1 MGTESTGDAGKR
13 GSAGPETDPGAVTA
27 GVDWSELDGAYG
39 PATEVPEAL
48 EGLTDPERADD
59 ALNDLYSTVLHQ
71 GSLYPASGPAVL
83 EVARLLA
90 AGRCAD
96 PTGAL
101 SLVAYYSQCVQEHR
115 AALAF
120 LRAYPRG
127 YRRAEERLGEY
138 QARLD
143 EAVDVLAPL
152 LAGLGSFDPLAAQ
165 ALTLL
170 QGRRSR
176 LGPQRAAVLGELAS
190 AGSGPEGGPGAAVA
204 RAAAFVLGRHGLGV
218 PDTPEARTCALLG
231 RVAGSRAS
239 KEDARTLA
247 AGWSTALGVADV
259 CLNELTDDIPDPS
272 LPMWLAVADP
282 RLAVTV
288 LTALPADAGGAST
301 EVIEALTEVVLRS
314 RGATPSARE
323 RLLELAERPD
333 ADPDTMVGAL
343 RLMRSR
349 PEVRDA
355 LARLAARPEALRPS
369 RHRGTPR
376 TDAAYA
382 LALQGDERWAGLLA
396 SALRARPNPS
406 DLRLNGMTGFVR
418 DFAGT
423 GAAPTPELL
432 DAVAGLLTDPAATDD
447 AVGAVLD
454 LVGGWAERWP
464 ASLLSSVVPALE
476 RVRADRPPAR
486 TAARILASWGDAP
499 TPARRP
505 GATAQ
510 AWSKQGRQ
518 LAAARRRVD
527 SGQPV
532 AEQLPLVL
540 AMIEGAG
547 RDVDEV
553 AGDAAALAVQWDRSG
568 LLDPGDAARLRSL
581 LTEVTLRDPADS
593 ASWMG
598 ARPLAQ
604 VATVIVPMTGW
615 PGTPEQAAEL
625 VAACVT
631 SGRPGN
637 LDAGLDL
644 AESLAAA
651 AVAPRA
657 GEAVAEVLARLLD
670 ADERISRTGD
680 GVAEDE
686 RVRDRLRVLAARLT
700 ARPPARSPAAG
711 PSR

>member
-1 MGTESTGDAGKR
+1 M
-13 GSAGPETDPGAVTA
+13 
-27 GVDWSELDGAYG
+27 
-39 PATEVPEAL
+39 
-48 EGLTDPERADD
+48 
-59 ALNDLYSTVLHQ
+59 
-71 GSLYPASGPAVL
+71 
-83 EVARLLA
+83 
-90 AGRCAD
+90 
-96 PTGAL
+96 
-101 SLVAYYSQCVQEHR
+101 AYYSQCVQEHR

-127 YRRAEERLGEY
+127 YRRAEGRLGEY

-190 AGSGPEGGPGAAVA
+190 ASPGPEGGPGAAVA
-204 RAAAFVLGRHGLGV
+204 RAAAFALGRHGLGV

-272 LPMWLAVADP
+272 LPMWLALTDP
-282 RLAVTV
+282 PLAAEV

-301 EVIEALTEVVLRS
+301 EVIEALIEAALRS

-333 ADPDTMVGAL
+333 ADLDTMVGAL

-382 LALQGDERWAGLLA
+382 LATQGDGRWASLLA

-418 DFAGT
+418 DFAAT

-447 AVGAVLD
+447 AIEAVLD
-454 LVGGWAERWP
+454 LVGDWAECWP
-464 ASLLSSVVPALE
+464 AGLLSSVVPALE

-499 TPARRP
+499 SPAGQRN
-505 GATAQ
+505 AAAQ

-518 LAAARRRVD
+518 LAAARRSVD
-527 SGQPV
+527 TGCPV

-547 RDVDEV
+547 RDVDEA

-581 LTEVTLRDPADS
+581 LAEVTLRDPADS
-593 ASWMG
+593 TSWMG

-604 VATVIVPMTGW
+604 VAAVIVPMTGW
-615 PGTPEQAAEL
+615 PGTPQQAAEL

-631 SGRPGN
+631 SRRAGN

-644 AESLAAA
+644 AESLAEA
-651 AVAPRA
+651 AVTQV
-657 GEAVAEVLARLLD
+657 GEAVAEVLTRLLD